1 MVGIIVIIWGI
12 LCISSIRTC
21 IGIKNPKEITGK
33 DSPDIRSGNV
43 VSIEYDYFFDGRFVS
58 GYVFGRD
65 HYYELLKLS
74 NKEEYLYCVFI
85 GESESFLEDKTYY
98 RLCREIKKTE
108 SEDRNI
114 ILGKVRRTRNS
125 TKERLKKKVS
135 EQELYEE
142 LYRYPNTE
150 SNTAYDYY
158 IQDID
163 PEEELNRLW
172 GRITLFVLLIILW
185 FGLFNRLRI
194 ERNAYAFCL
203 NQERIKEETL
213 HRIEVEKQIKEAKKF
228 REQKEE

>member
-12 LCISSIRTC
+12 LCISGIRTC

-58 GYVFGRD
+58 GFAFGRD

-74 NKEEYLYCVFI
+74 NKEEFILCKFI
-85 GESESFLEDKTYY
+85 GESEAFLDDKPFY
-98 RLCREIKKTE
+98 RLYRDIKEPEPGDKKLF
-108 SEDRNI
+108 
-114 ILGKVRRTRNS
+114 LGKVRKTHKEIKEVFIEKA
-125 TKERLKKKVS
+125 TKSPEG
-135 EQELYEE
+135 
-142 LYRYPNTE
+142 LYRNPYNL
-150 SNTAYDYY
+150 SNTNIEYY

-213 HRIEVEKQIKEAKKF
+213 HRIEVEKQIKEAKQF